1 MSFGTLFTLRPRAR
15 KARPES
21 AADPFPATAGWDERR
36 ARIQPEP
43 GPATPH
49 RRAGDRMPRDGGPR

>member
-21 AADPFPATAGWDERR
+21 AGDAYPLTAGWDERR
-36 ARIQPEP
+36 ARVAPEP
-43 GPATPH
+43 GPGTPQ
-49 RRAGDRMPRDGGPR
+49 RRAADRKPRDGGPR